1 MEYSFNRGI
10 HVAHFFTSFSEQK
23 EVALPFLSEG
33 LRHAEH
39 CLLTVCDH
47 SPDDWYLELQAY
59 GVDVASERQRGA
71 LLVLDEGQTRSPGE
85 FNSIRLARDLWR
97 VIQDLLTRFAGVR
110 LAREVPWQG
119 DGMLA
124 VDHLCQ
130 MEAAGS
136 LLFED
141 ADVRALCQYD
151 LTKHPPAVVH
161 TALRTHSVVIAGRK
175 MQANP
180 FYEVKSILAN
190 EPFDYASTASAE
202 DVAMMLRALG

>member
-1 MEYSFNRGI
+1 MEYSFHRGI

-23 EVALPFLSEG
+23 EVALPFLREG
-33 LRHAEH
+33 LGHSEH
-39 CLLTVCDH
+39 CLFTVCDH

-59 GVDVASERQRGA
+59 GVDVANERQRGA
-71 LLVLDEGQTRSPGE
+71 LLVLDEAQTRSPGE

-97 VIQDLLTRFAGVR
+97 MIQDLLTRFTGVR

-119 DGMLA
+119 DGALS
-124 VDHLCQ
+124 VDQLCQ

-151 LTKHPPAVVH
+151 LNKHPPAVVH
-161 TALRTHSVVIAGRK
+161 TALRRTQS
-175 MQANP
+175 
-180 FYEVKSILAN
+180 S
-190 EPFDYASTASAE
+190 
-202 DVAMMLRALG
+202 